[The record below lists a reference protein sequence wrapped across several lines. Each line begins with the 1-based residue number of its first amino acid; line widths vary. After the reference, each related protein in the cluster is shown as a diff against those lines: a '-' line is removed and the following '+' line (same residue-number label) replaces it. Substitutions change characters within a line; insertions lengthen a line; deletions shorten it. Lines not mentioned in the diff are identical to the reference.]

1 VNGAE
6 FQCQQPDFIAKLL
19 EEMRFNFMNKG
30 KSLSTMTLIAIIVGA
45 IIILP
50 WILSMAGMRAGFVDI
65 GPQVSFVPSAPQAD
79 RTSNS
84 EFLPCRSVGGK
95 PCDEGYFCD
104 GYSKSCVPIAQPGV

>member
-1 VNGAE
+1 
-6 FQCQQPDFIAKLL
+6 
-19 EEMRFNFMNKG
+19 MNKG
-30 KSLSTMTLIAIIVGA
+30 KSPSTMTLIAIIVGA
-45 IIILP
+45 IIVLP

-84 EFLPCRSVGGK
+84 EFLPCRSAGGK

-104 GYSKSCVPIAQPGV
+104 GYTKSCVPIAQPGV